1 MRKPGSPL
9 VWLLIVVGVI
19 LIVQCVILS
28 NEYGLEAVAN
38 YGEQTVDDVI
48 SEVLSMDVVNKVDDW
63 PYGIKFATWNHVD
76 EVIPKSFDEGWL
88 KTLDGFIEP
97 GKTNISPKSSH
108 YKAK

>member
-9 VWLLIVVGVI
+9 VWLLIVVGVM
-19 LIVQCVILS
+19 LIVQCVIQS

-88 KTLDGFIEP
+88 KTLDRFIEP
-97 GKTNISPKSSH
+97 GKTNI
-108 YKAK
+108 